1 MRHVRVLFVL
11 GMVSVLCLIVFSCY
25 TSTFEE
31 TSPSQVW
38 AIDVANAT
46 EAASTL
52 VAKFVAR
59 ELSLGSEQTEK
70 FVKDYVAER
79 QAVVKRLMKARNS
92 ANGPDT
98 GSMVRKNGKGFLRVM
113 QNNLNPDQIDIAI
126 SILRPDG
133 MLGGTVTGAL
143 DGSVNSLV
151 RGKVPKEKIEK
162 AMPILVLYHRQ
173 FAALNAEALSSNDRM
188 DKVIELRVAIAKE
201 LASIIG
207 VEAADFWL
215 DLNRRKGISIRR

>member
-1 MRHVRVLFVL
+1 
-11 GMVSVLCLIVFSCY
+11 MVSVLCLIVFSCY

-92 ANGPDT
+92 ANGPDI
-98 GSMVRKNGKGFLRVM
+98 GSMVRKNEKGFLRVM

-151 RGKVPKEKIEK
+151 RGKVPKEKIEE

>member
-1 MRHVRVLFVL
+1 MRHEKVLFVL
-11 GMVSVLCLIVFSCY
+11 GIVSVLCLIAFSCFTDTY
-25 TSTFEE
+25 EE
-31 TSPSQVW
+31 TSPSQAW

-46 EAASTL
+46 EATSTL
-52 VAKFVAR
+52 VAEFVAR
-59 ELSLGSEQTEK
+59 ELSLGPEQTGK
-70 FVKDYVAER
+70 LVKDYVRER
-79 QAVVKRLMKARNS
+79 QAAANRHMEARDNADS
-92 ANGPDT
+92 ADIR
-98 GSMVRKNGKGFLRVM
+98 SMVRKNEKGFLRVM

-133 MLGGTVTGAL
+133 MLGGTWTGSL
-143 DGSVNSLV
+143 DGSVNTLV
-151 RGKVPKEKIEK
+151 RGKVPKKKIEE

-173 FAALNAEALSSNDRM
+173 FAALNAKALSSNERM

-215 DLNRRKGISIRR
+215 DLKRRKGISIRR